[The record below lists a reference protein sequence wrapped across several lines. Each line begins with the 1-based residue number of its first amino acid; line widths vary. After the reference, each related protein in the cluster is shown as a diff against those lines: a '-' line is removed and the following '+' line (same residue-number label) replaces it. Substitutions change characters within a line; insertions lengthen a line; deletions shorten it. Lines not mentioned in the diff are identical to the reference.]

1 MSGNDQ
7 YLGNDDEVVQLPST
21 PETQSA
27 GWGED
32 SAVVTVEKPSEK

>member
-1 MSGNDQ
+1 MADQNQ
-7 YLGNDDEVVQLPST
+7 YLGNDDEVVQLPSA

-32 SAVVTVEKPSEK
+32 AAVVNVEKPSEK

>member
-1 MSGNDQ
+1 MSDQNQ
-7 YLGNDDEVVQLPST
+7 YLGNDSEVVQLPST

-32 SAVVTVEKPSEK
+32 AAVVEVPIEPTK